1 MAVGSMRRLK
11 ISQSE
16 ANDLVYYGHT
26 KEDPVTGAV
35 LPKEDWQP
43 LKEHL
48 TAVARLCA
56 ERAAK
61 FGAGGAG
68 EVIGLAH
75 DLGKYSRAFQRRL
88 EGAKQKVDH
97 ATAGAQELE
106 KKFGNRLGRAL
117 AFTVAGHH
125 GGIPDGNKG
134 ANRNLPE
141 RLSKTDLPDY
151 QAFVDEL
158 TIPTLDKEALLS
170 MPKAKDSDMAA
181 FSFSFCIRMLYSCL
195 VDADYLDTEC
205 FMDEEKFRCRPEN
218 VPLQTILTRLEKKL
232 EQILERGRQNP
243 SVINEAR
250 QDILQQCLQ
259 KADEKPQLFTLT
271 VPTGG
276 GKTYSSLA
284 FGLKHAVRYQKDRL
298 IYVVPYTSIIEQ
310 NAQVF
315 REALE
320 IADSAEPP
328 VVLEHHSN
336 FEYAE
341 GSFVDWD
348 PKEKTHR
355 LAAENWDMPVVV
367 TTAVQ
372 FFESLFANKGSRCR
386 KLHNMVNS
394 VIILD
399 EAQMLPIEYLKPCLW
414 ALAELVFNYRATVV
428 LCTAT
433 QPAVSELLPG
443 GLRPLEIM
451 NHPGELQ
458 KIFKRV
464 EIQYGEDLSDEEL
477 AAAMAEH
484 EQVLTIVNTRRHAR
498 LLFDKLQAQTQDG
511 VYHLSARMC
520 PAHRKQALA
529 QIRQALEQQ
538 RPCRVVSTQLI
549 EAGVDVD
556 FPRVYRSA
564 AGIDSIAQAA
574 GRCNREGRRG
584 TGVVTVF
591 NPEAHGMPS
600 RGQFAAAAALTRS
613 TARRVQVLGGELLSL
628 EAIED
633 YFRQLLDL
641 ERDRLDMK
649 SILEMIEGAKY
660 DCSFPFATISQEFQL
675 IDNATVSVVV
685 PWDDNARV
693 LMADAEHHPFPG
705 SLARRLQPYVV
716 QVYSYELAALQK
728 TGAIRQIGDF
738 LQFVIDSS
746 FYDKQFGLKDAKEVQ
761 APQDILIW

>member
-1 MAVGSMRRLK
+1 M
-11 ISQSE
+11 
-16 ANDLVYYGHT
+16 
-26 KEDPVTGAV
+26 
-35 LPKEDWQP
+35 
-43 LKEHL
+43 
-48 TAVARLCA
+48 
-56 ERAAK
+56 
-61 FGAGGAG
+61 
-68 EVIGLAH
+68 
-75 DLGKYSRAFQRRL
+75 
-88 EGAKQKVDH
+88 DH

-106 KKFGNRLGRAL
+106 KKFGSRLGRAL

-134 ANRNLPE
+134 ANGNLPE

-170 MPKAKDSDMAA
+170 MPKAKNSEMVA

-195 VDADYLDTEC
+195 VDADYLDTER

-218 VPLQTILTRLEKKL
+218 VPLKTILTRLEKKL

-250 QDILQQCLQ
+250 QDILRQCLER
-259 KADEKPQLFTLT
+259 ADEKPQLFTLT

-298 IYVVPYTSIIEQ
+298 IYVIPYTSIIEQ

-341 GSFVDWD
+341 GSFADWD

-451 NHPGELQ
+451 KHPGELQ

-484 EQVLTIVNTRRHAR
+484 EQVLTIVNTRKHAR

-520 PAHRKQALA
+520 PSHRKQVLA
-529 QIRQALEQQ
+529 QIRQALEKKQ
-538 RPCRVVSTQLI
+538 PCGWCQL
-549 EAGVDVD
+549 
-556 FPRVYRSA
+556 
-564 AGIDSIAQAA
+564 
-574 GRCNREGRRG
+574 N
-584 TGVVTVF
+584 
-591 NPEAHGMPS
+591 
-600 RGQFAAAAALTRS
+600 
-613 TARRVQVLGGELLSL
+613 
-628 EAIED
+628 
-633 YFRQLLDL
+633 
-641 ERDRLDMK
+641 
-649 SILEMIEGAKY
+649 
-660 DCSFPFATISQEFQL
+660 
-675 IDNATVSVVV
+675 
-685 PWDDNARV
+685 
-693 LMADAEHHPFPG
+693 
-705 SLARRLQPYVV
+705 
-716 QVYSYELAALQK
+716 
-728 TGAIRQIGDF
+728 
-738 LQFVIDSS
+738 
-746 FYDKQFGLKDAKEVQ
+746 
-761 APQDILIW
+761 